1 MVRRLWGVN
10 RMESSLRGRCG
21 SGARALLLSGLFALA
36 WLIWG
41 AGTADAAP
49 AGSGPG
55 SGPVVLLHDDLL
67 EPGPAARG
75 AAALR
80 GPADPRGTAALRG
93 PADPRGT
100 AALRGTADPRGTA
113 AHGAAAPLESASAAV
128 VAQPPKPVAAPEKA
142 VASGPHASFT
152 ARSKEVS
159 LPVALVPKVAV
170 AAAGRAAVGFTEAAT
185 PLTTAAA
192 SAAQLIDHVAD
203 AVPGRPAVGLPSTPL
218 TETTGRTDGQ
228 NPGRANSPA
237 AAAPPREATAGV
249 ARGTT
254 GPALTPAQLL
264 VSVLAATTVREIQP
278 ADYLAP
284 SAPPYA
290 PPDTEHL
297 LWLSALQ
304 GHSGS
309 ASAGTGGG
317 GAEAAGEA
325 GGFWN
330 PWHAP
335 RSARMPDAAHVP
347 AATPSFDPGSSPD

>member
-1 MVRRLWGVN
+1 
-10 RMESSLRGRCG
+10 
-21 SGARALLLSGLFALA
+21 AR
-36 WLIWG
+36 
-41 AGTADAAP
+41 
-49 AGSGPG
+49 
-55 SGPVVLLHDDLL
+55 V
-67 EPGPAARG
+67 
-75 AAALR
+75 
-80 GPADPRGTAALRG
+80 
-93 PADPRGT
+93 
-100 AALRGTADPRGTA
+100 
-113 AHGAAAPLESASAAV
+113 AAAPLEGASAAAV
-128 VAQPPKPVAAPEKA
+128 VQPPKPVAAPEKP

-152 ARSKEVS
+152 GRSKEVP
-159 LPVALVPKVAV
+159 LPVALAPKVAA

-185 PLTTAAA
+185 PLPTALA
-192 SAAQLIDHVAD
+192 SAAQLVDQVAD
-203 AVPGRPAVGLPSTPL
+203 AVPVLPRAVGRPTIPP
-218 TETTGRTDGQ
+218 TETTGQTDGQ

-237 AAAPPREATAGV
+237 AAAPPREAAAAPPREATAGGD
-249 ARGTT
+249 RGTA

-264 VSVLAATTVREIQP
+264 VSVLAATAVREIQP

-290 PPDTEHL
+290 PPDTEKL

-335 RSARMPDAAHVP
+335 RGARMPDAAHVP

>member
-1 MVRRLWGVN
+1 MFRRLWGVN

-21 SGARALLLSGLFALA
+21 SAARALLLSGLFALA

-49 AGSGPG
+49 AGSGSG
-55 SGPVVLLHDDLL
+55 LVSGPVVLLQDGLL
-67 EPGPAARG
+67 EPGPVARG
-75 AAALR
+75 AAAL
-80 GPADPRGTAALRG
+80 L
-93 PADPRGT
+93 
-100 AALRGTADPRGTA
+100 GTADPRG
-113 AHGAAAPLESASAAV
+113 AAAALERASAAV
-128 VAQPPKPVAAPEKA
+128 VVQPPKPVAAPEKP

-152 ARSKEVS
+152 GRSKEVP
-159 LPVALVPKVAV
+159 LPVALAPKVAA
-170 AAAGRAAVGFTEAAT
+170 AAAGRAAVGFTETAT
-185 PLTTAAA
+185 PLPTALA
-192 SAAQLIDHVAD
+192 SAAQLVDQVAD
-203 AVPGRPAVGLPSTPL
+203 AVPVLPRAVGRPTIPP
-218 TETTGRTDGQ
+218 TETSGQTDGQ

-237 AAAPPREATAGV
+237 AAAPPREATAGGD
-249 ARGTT
+249 RGTA

-264 VSVLAATTVREIQP
+264 VSVLAATAVREIQP

-290 PPDTEHL
+290 PPDTEKL

-304 GHSGS
+304 GHAGS

-335 RSARMPDAAHVP
+335 RGARMPDAAHVP

>member
-21 SGARALLLSGLFALA
+21 SAARALLLSGLFALA

-49 AGSGPG
+49 AGSGLV

-75 AAALR
+75 AAAR
-80 GPADPRGTAALRG
+80 
-93 PADPRGT
+93 
-100 AALRGTADPRGTA
+100 
-113 AHGAAAPLESASAAV
+113 GAAAPLERASAAV
-128 VAQPPKPVAAPEKA
+128 AVQPPKPVAAPEKA

-152 ARSKEVS
+152 GRSKEVP
-159 LPVALVPKVAV
+159 LPVALAPEAAA

-185 PLTTAAA
+185 PLTALA
-192 SAAQLIDHVAD
+192 SAAQLVDHVAD
-203 AVPGRPAVGLPSTPL
+203 AVPVLPRAVGLPSTPL
-218 TETTGRTDGQ
+218 TETTGQTDGQ

-249 ARGTT
+249 DRGNA

-290 PPDTEHL
+290 PPDTEDL

-330 PWHAP
+330 LWHAP
-335 RSARMPDAAHVP
+335 RGALMPDAAHGP

>member
-1 MVRRLWGVN
+1 MFRRLWGVN

-21 SGARALLLSGLFALA
+21 SAARALLLSGLFALA

-49 AGSGPG
+49 AGSGSG
-55 SGPVVLLHDDLL
+55 LVSGPVVLLQDGLL

-75 AAALR
+75 AAAL
-80 GPADPRGTAALRG
+80 L
-93 PADPRGT
+93 
-100 AALRGTADPRGTA
+100 GTADPRGSATRV
-113 AHGAAAPLESASAAV
+113 AAAPLERASAAV
-128 VAQPPKPVAAPEKA
+128 VVQPPKP

-152 ARSKEVS
+152 GRSKEVP
-159 LPVALVPKVAV
+159 LPVALAPKVAA

-185 PLTTAAA
+185 PLPTALA
-192 SAAQLIDHVAD
+192 SAAQLVDQVAD
-203 AVPGRPAVGLPSTPL
+203 AVPVLPRAVGLPSTPL
-218 TETTGRTDGQ
+218 TETTGQTDGQ

-237 AAAPPREATAGV
+237 AAALPREAAAAPPREATAGGG
-249 ARGTT
+249 RGTA
-254 GPALTPAQLL
+254 GLALTPAQFL
-264 VSVLAATTVREIQP
+264 VSVLAATAVREIQP

-290 PPDTEHL
+290 PPDTEKL

-304 GHSGS
+304 GHAGS

-335 RSARMPDAAHVP
+335 RGARMPDTAHVP